1 VAKFG
6 YLGVGMRLSRRK
18 AVVTLCVV
26 VGALAAGIVASSAS
40 GARSASLKLT
50 IGALVPNTGT
60 SSAYGPSTEKGIR
73 MGAAAVVAAA
83 KKAGIDFTATVDAV
97 DNQSDPVATV
107 SAARKLTTDGATC
120 LIGASSSATTAAAA
134 TSVAIPQGVPIIAPS
149 STSSSLTPLHDQGGL
164 TFRTV
169 AADPLEA
176 AGLARVVATRT
187 GGAKGKLVSVSGRN
201 DAYGQGLTAAFAKAW
216 QALGGKVAGPVLYDP
231 NAANYDSEAQQ
242 IVSSSPKAYVI
253 IDLPNTYGKV
263 ASALLR
269 TGKWKTSESFIAGG
283 YPATI
288 PNGIPPETLNGVTG
302 VSPGF
307 PLGGKLVAAFNK
319 LWARSPGTSQQQSYD
334 QNSFDAAVLCSLA
347 AIAAKS
353 TTGSAIAAALPKVS
367 GPHGP
372 QFTLLT
378 LAKAVAK
385 LKSGTK
391 VINYQGVSGP
401 VDFNAHGDIRTSFIN
416 VYQYSGGV
424 LKVRGVLRPGAKTK

>member
-1 VAKFG
+1 VKVFQFLNSRGRWTAATAVA
-6 YLGVGMRLSRRK
+6 LI
-18 AVVTLCVV
+18 A
-26 VGALAAGIVASSAS
+26 ALAATVSAFGA
-40 GARSASLKLT
+40 GARGDAALRLT

-73 MGAAAVVAAA
+73 MGAAALNAAA
-83 KKAGIDFTATVDAV
+83 KKAGVDFQATVDAV

-107 SAARKLTTDGATC
+107 SATRKVATDGATC
-120 LIGASSSATTAAAA
+120 IVGASSSATTIAAA
-134 TSVAIPQGVPIIAPS
+134 TSVAIPQGLALIAPS
-149 STSSSLTPLHDQGGL
+149 STSSALTPLHAQGGL

-176 AGLARVVATRT
+176 AGLARVVAQRT
-187 GGAKGKLVSVSGRN
+187 KGAKGKLVSVAGRN
-201 DAYGQGLTAAFAKAW
+201 DTYGQGLTAAFAKAW
-216 QALGGKVAGPVLYDP
+216 QALGGKVDGPLLYDP
-231 NAANYDSEAQQ
+231 NAANYDSEAQK
-242 IVSSSPKAYVI
+242 IVASNPAAYVI

-263 ASALLR
+263 ASVLLR
-269 TGKWKTSESFIAGG
+269 TGKWKTSDAFIAGG

-288 PNGIPPETLNGVTG
+288 PSGIPPETLNGVTG

-307 PLGGKLVAAFNK
+307 PLGGNLVKAFNA
-319 LWARSPGTSQQQSYD
+319 LWAKSPGTSQQQSYD
-334 QNSFDAAVLCSLA
+334 QNSFDAAVLCGLA

-353 TTGSAIAAALPKVS
+353 TDGRAIAAALPKVS

-385 LKSGTK
+385 LKSGAK

-401 VDFNAHGDIRTSFIN
+401 VDFNANGDIRTSFIN

-424 LKVRGVLRPGAKTK
+424 LKVRGVLKPGVKK

>member
-1 VAKFG
+1 VERVRFFESRGRRLTAIVLVVA
-6 YLGVGMRLSRRK
+6 
-18 AVVTLCVV
+18 
-26 VGALAAGIVASSAS
+26 GALAASVSAF
-40 GARSASLKLT
+40 GATGRGQDSLRLT

-73 MGAAAVVAAA
+73 MGVAAVNAAA
-83 KKAGIDFTATVDAV
+83 KKAGVDFEATVDAV

-107 SAARKLTTDGATC
+107 SATRKVATDGATC
-120 LIGASSSATTAAAA
+120 IIGASSSATTIAAA
-134 TSVAIPQGVPIIAPS
+134 TSVAIPQGIPIIAPS
-149 STSSSLTPLHDQGGL
+149 STSSALTPLHAQGGL

-176 AGLARVVATRT
+176 AGLARVVAQRT
-187 GGAKGKLVSVSGRN
+187 KGAKGKLVSVAGRN
-201 DAYGQGLTAAFAKAW
+201 DTYGQGLTAAFAKAW
-216 QALGGKVAGPVLYDP
+216 QALGGKVDGPLLYDP
-231 NAANYDSEAQQ
+231 NAANYDSEAQK
-242 IVSSSPKAYVI
+242 IVASNPSAYVI

-269 TGKWKTSESFIAGG
+269 TGKWKTSEAFIAGG

-288 PNGIPPETLNGVTG
+288 PSGIPPETLNGVTG

-307 PLGGKLVAAFNK
+307 PLSGKLVKAFNAM
-319 LWARSPGTSQQQSYD
+319 WTTFAGTSQQQSYD

-347 AIAAKS
+347 SIAAKS
-353 TTGSAIAAALPKVS
+353 TDGRAIAAQLQNVS
-367 GPHGP
+367 GPKGP
-372 QFTLLT
+372 QFTMLT

-385 LKSGTK
+385 LKAGTK

-401 VDFNAHGDIRTSFIN
+401 VDFNANGDIRTSFIN

-424 LKVRGVLRPGAKTK
+424 LKVRGVLRPGAKK